1 LFRFRVL
8 LASSLLAVLA
18 AALVACGSSSSSG
31 GGGEDPNTVL
41 DQTFSQGHAKVTS
54 GDLALKFN
62 LDVKGSQSGTLNAE
76 LSGPFESQG
85 NNQVPK
91 LDFAVKASANGQ
103 GQNFNFDG
111 GLTSTGDA
119 AYVNYKGTDYQVT
132 PSLFDQFKT
141 ALQQANPQGS
151 QGQTSSKQFLQL
163 LGVKNFKD
171 LLTNLKNDGT
181 SDVEG
186 TTTNHISGDLDVNK
200 VVDAVKN
207 LAANASALG
216 SLGGGTSQLPSAGQ
230 LDKIKGAIK
239 TAHFDIYSGQD
250 DHILRRLTIDFSIQ
264 PPSGSVDSLDLTFDL
279 TIGKV
284 NESQTISAPS
294 NAKPLAGLLSQL
306 GVSPSQLGGLGAL
319 GLGASGSGSSS
330 GGGSSGPVAP
340 SGSGAS
346 TGAAQKYL
354 QCVAQAGS
362 AADLQNCQSLAP

>member
-1 LFRFRVL
+1 MFRFRVL

-31 GGGEDPNTVL
+31 GGEDPNTVL
-41 DQTFSQGHAKVTS
+41 DQTFSKGHAKVTS
-54 GDLALKFN
+54 GDLDLKFN
-62 LDVKGSQSGTLNAE
+62 LDVKGSQAGTFNAE

-91 LDFAVKASANGQ
+91 LDFAAKASANGQ
-103 GQNFNFDG
+103 GRNFNFDG

-132 PSLFDQFKT
+132 PSLFDQFKA
-141 ALQQANPQGS
+141 ALQQANAQGT

-163 LGVKNFKD
+163 LGVNNAKD

-186 TTTNHISGDLDVNK
+186 TTTNHISGDLDVNR
-200 VVDAVKN
+200 VVDAVKS

-216 SLGGGTSQLPSAGQ
+216 SLGGGTSQLPSASQ
-230 LDKIKGAIK
+230 LDQIKGSIK

-250 DHILRRLTIDFSIQ
+250 DHILRRMTIDIGIQ
-264 PPSGSVDSLDLTFDL
+264 PPTGNVNSLDLTFDL

-294 NAKPLAGLLSQL
+294 NAKPLTDLLSQL
-306 GVSPSQLGGLGAL
+306 GVSPSQLGGLGSL
-319 GLGASGSGSSS
+319 GVPGSGILGKGTPSS
-330 GGGSSGPVAP
+330 PP
-340 SGSGAS
+340 SGTPSGAS
-346 TGAAQKYL
+346 SGAAQKYL
-354 QCVAQAGS
+354 QCVAKAGS
-362 AADLQNCQSLAP
+362 AADLQKCQSLAP